1 MVLILKSMLYREQ
14 LSHQIIKIFQE
25 EKLLICSKFQVL
37 ECTPNGR
44 DKTSGE
50 GAIRETQKKA
60 TLTNSCK
67 EKV

>member
-37 ECTPNGR
+37 EYTPNGR

-50 GAIRETQKKA
+50 GAIWETQKKA